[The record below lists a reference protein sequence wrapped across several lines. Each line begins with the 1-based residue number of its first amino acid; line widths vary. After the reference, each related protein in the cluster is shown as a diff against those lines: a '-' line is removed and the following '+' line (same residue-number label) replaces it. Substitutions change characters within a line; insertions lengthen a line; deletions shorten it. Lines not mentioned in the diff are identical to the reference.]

1 VPETSRKQHGHRKCQ
16 KLGHIWSQAQLSA
29 EQEDRDTMTAKKRRT
44 SAAHTQIVVPV
55 LTEATIAE
63 RAYHRWLSR
72 GCPMG
77 DGRDDWF
84 AAQAE
89 LAAQT
94 APPLKKRVAN
104 TPRARAQINSKAKP
118 QSAAEL
124 AARAVQLYESN

>member
-1 VPETSRKQHGHRKCQ
+1 
-16 KLGHIWSQAQLSA
+16 
-29 EQEDRDTMTAKKRRT
+29 MTAKKRRT
-44 SAAHTQIVVPV
+44 SAVHTQTVVPV

-72 GCPMG
+72 GRPMG

-94 APPLKKRVAN
+94 RPVPKKHMAN
-104 TPRARAQINSKAKP
+104 TPRARAQVNSKAKP
-118 QSAAEL
+118 QSAAAL
-124 AARAVQLYESN
+124 AARAAQLYESN